1 MDRRAE
7 RPSLKE
13 REKILADAVQ
23 GVAAEL
29 RLVDLAILARYVHA
43 EQHGNIDDL
52 VASSAELYFEPGTLR
67 YGLRADVDLRW
78 GGMPAVSLDL
88 EFAHGEVTVF
98 FNLILGS
105 LNAGIDIQ
113 AVTFDGPPRAPQEN
127 TRRLAE
133 ALADARIAPVGARS
147 AGEGEGEGEG
157 DGERA

>member
-1 MDRRAE
+1 MSGK
-7 RPSLKE
+7 RPRLKE

-29 RLVDLAILARYVHA
+29 RLVDLAVLARYVHA

-52 VASSAELYFEPGTLR
+52 VASSTELFFKPGTLR

-88 EFAHGEVTVF
+88 EFAHQDVTVF
-98 FNLILGS
+98 FNLVLGS

-113 AVTFDGPPRAPQEN
+113 AVTFEGPPRSPQEN
-127 TRRLAE
+127 TRRLAD
-133 ALADARIAPVGARS
+133 ALADARIAPWPAGA
-147 AGEGEGEGEG
+147 ANQNEG
-157 DGERA
+157 DGDRA